1 MQRIELENYLDSLK
15 FGIDEEKVLKEYKP
29 TFKEIDGEQVYLFN
43 KGFDITD
50 LPIEENV
57 SISQQPHDT
66 DIPLHL
72 HDYIEMM
79 FVYRGTCAV
88 NVKGKRVDLKKGE
101 LILINKET
109 PHSVGATTQQDIVI
123 NMILKQDYLSPS
135 FLSRFSQKSIISEFM
150 IESLL
155 SNRRQN
161 HFLIFRPGEHTNVI
175 EIMENIMCEFF
186 ERDFCSGEI
195 IDSYLIV
202 LFSTLIRYKNNLT
215 SQEPLNQNDNTSLL
229 DFLSY
234 IEANYK
240 NCSLVKMG
248 QSFGFNPSYLSTL
261 LKKGTGK
268 SFKELLQIQRLNQ
281 AALFLSNSDL
291 PIPEIAEEVGYSSV
305 TFFYKKFKELY
316 QDTPYNY
323 REKNSILKNK

>member
-1 MQRIELENYLDSLK
+1 MQRIELESYLDSLK
-15 FGIDEEKVLKEYKP
+15 FEINEKKVLKEYKP
-29 TFKEIDGEQVYLFN
+29 TFNEVDGELVYLFN
-43 KGFDITD
+43 KGFDISD

-57 SISQQPHDT
+57 SISQQPYDS
-66 DIPLHL
+66 DIPLHM
-72 HDYIEMM
+72 HNYIEIM
-79 FVYRGTCAV
+79 FVYRGRCSVT
-88 NVKGKRVDLKKGE
+88 VKGKKIDLNKGE
-101 LILINKET
+101 LILINKDT
-109 PHSVGATTQQDIVI
+109 PHSVGATTRQDIVI

-135 FLSRFSQKSIISEFM
+135 FLSRFSQKSIISQFM
-150 IESLL
+150 IESLV
-155 SNRRQN
+155 SNRKQN
-161 HFLIFRPGEHTNVI
+161 HYLVFRPGEYTNVI

-186 ERDFCSGEI
+186 DRDFCSGEI

-215 SQEPLNQNDNTSLL
+215 SQEPLNQNDNSSLL
-229 DFLSY
+229 DFLRY
-234 IEANYK
+234 IEENYK

-248 QSFGFNPSYLSTL
+248 QTFGFNPNYLSTL

-305 TFFYKKFKELY
+305 TFFYKKFRELY
-316 QDTPYNY
+316 HDTPYSY
-323 REKNSILKNK
+323 REKNSFNIIK

>member
-1 MQRIELENYLDSLK
+1 MQRIELESYLDSLK
-15 FGIDEEKVLKEYKP
+15 FDINEEKVLKEYKP
-29 TFKEIDGEQVYLFN
+29 TFKDIDGDRVYLFN
-43 KGFDITD
+43 RGFDIRD

-57 SISQQPHDT
+57 SISQQPYDS
-66 DIPLHL
+66 DIPLHM
-72 HDYIEMM
+72 HNYIEMM
-79 FVYRGTCAV
+79 FVYRGTCTV
-88 NVKGKRVDLKKGE
+88 KVKGKKIDLKKGE

-109 PHSVGATTQQDIVI
+109 PHSVGATTKQDIVI
-123 NMILKQDYLSPS
+123 NIILKQDYLSPS
-135 FLSRFSQKSIISEFM
+135 FLSRFSQKSIISQFM

-161 HFLIFRPGEHTNVI
+161 HFLIFRSGEQTNVI

-215 SQEPLNQNDNTSLL
+215 SQEQLNQNDNTSLL
-229 DFLSY
+229 DFLRY
-234 IEANYK
+234 IEDNYK

-248 QSFGFNPSYLSTL
+248 QKFGFNPSYLSTL

-281 AALFLSNSDL
+281 AALFLSNSNL
-291 PIPEIAEEVGYSSV
+291 PIPEIVEEVGYSSV

-316 QDTPYNY
+316 HDTPYNY
-323 REKNSILKNK
+323 REKNTSLKEK